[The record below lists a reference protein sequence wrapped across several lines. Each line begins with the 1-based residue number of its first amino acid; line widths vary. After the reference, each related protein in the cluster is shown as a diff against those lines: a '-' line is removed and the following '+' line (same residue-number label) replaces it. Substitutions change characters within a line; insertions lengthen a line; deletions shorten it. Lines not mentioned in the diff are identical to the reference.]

1 MPIILTKILAS
12 KQLHFS
18 SGQRLRYFCEGRHTT
33 FTRKDY
39 MAVFKDI
46 STATAS
52 RDLQNG
58 VASGLLQK
66 SGEKSKTIYIVIKMD
81 RNI

>member
-1 MPIILTKILAS
+1 
-12 KQLHFS
+12 
-18 SGQRLRYFCEGRHTT
+18 
-33 FTRKDY
+33 

-46 STATAS
+46 STATVS

-58 VASGLLQK
+58 VARGLLQK
-66 SGEKSKTIYIVIKMD
+66 SGEKSRTIYIVIKMD